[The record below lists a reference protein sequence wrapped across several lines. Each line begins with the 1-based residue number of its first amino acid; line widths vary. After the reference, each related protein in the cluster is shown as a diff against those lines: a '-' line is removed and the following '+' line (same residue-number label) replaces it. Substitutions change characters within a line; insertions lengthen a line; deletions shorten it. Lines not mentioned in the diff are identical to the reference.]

1 VIRILLKL
9 IRWTLGLAVFAVFLS
24 AALCFALYNSTDD
37 LAYDLKSAWRAVRIE
52 FYNRDYIKT
61 ITQEEV
67 RHIYQKSCYR
77 KCHGEAAM
85 ITTVLSE
92 AGWFQVVERMRVKEG
107 VDISGREADVI
118 IKYLEGTYPTSRSE
132 FSFET
137 RKKVH
142 QAVWRNDMGAND
154 IYTDV
159 TYATPEYLR
168 SVGALGLIEDYE
180 LNKYH
185 VFIVGFTVHEGEV
198 AVADLD
204 KISQLRSPSG
214 SASPAPPWKL
224 RFQTADKHHY
234 EAIIRFAKRGSP
246 DIVTP
251 ETKWFELAIKGVGG
265 PDVTRVFKWDLP
277 IVYPEEVIHAPIAVK
292 ASPAKGAAGK

>member
-1 VIRILLKL
+1 MRMIFKL
-9 IRWTLGLAVFAVFLS
+9 ARWALALAVFAVVIAGALS
-24 AALCFALYNSTDD
+24 FALYNSMDD
-37 LAYDLKSAWRAVRIE
+37 LAYDLKSAWRVARIE
-52 FYNRDYIKT
+52 LYNREYIKT

-85 ITTVLSE
+85 ITAVLSE
-92 AGWFQVVERMRVKEG
+92 AGWFQVVERMRLKEG
-107 VDISGREADVI
+107 VNIAGREADVI
-118 IKYLEGTYPTSRSE
+118 IKYLEETYPTTRSE

-154 IYTDV
+154 IYTDI

-204 KISQLRSPSG
+204 KVTILRSPSG
-214 SASPAPPWKL
+214 SISSSPPWKL

-234 EAIIRFAKRGSP
+234 EAIVRFAKKGNP

-251 ETKWFELAIKGVGG
+251 ETKWFEVEIKGVGG
-265 PDVTRVFKWDLP
+265 PNVIRNFKWDLP
-277 IVYPEEVIHAPIAVK
+277 IVYPDEVVHAPPPAVK
-292 ASPAKGAAGK
+292 TKPAK

>member
-1 VIRILLKL
+1 MRIIFKL
-9 IRWTLGLAVFAVFLS
+9 IRWTLGFVVFIAIIS
-24 AALCFALYNSTDD
+24 AALCYAFYNSTDD
-37 LAYDLKSAWRAVRIE
+37 LAYDLQSAWRVARIE
-52 FYNRDYIKT
+52 LYNREYIKA

-77 KCHGEAAM
+77 KCHGEGAM
-85 ITTVLSE
+85 ITAVLSE

-107 VDISGREADVI
+107 VSITGREADII
-118 IKYLEGTYPTSRSE
+118 IKYLEETYPTSRSE

-154 IYTDV
+154 IYSDV
-159 TYATPEYLR
+159 TYATAEYMR
-168 SVGALGLIEDYE
+168 SIGALGLIEDYE

-185 VFIVGFTVHEGEV
+185 VFLIGFTVHEGEV
-198 AVADLD
+198 AIADLD
-204 KISQLRSPSG
+204 KVCQLRNSSG
-214 SASPAPPWKL
+214 SIAPAPPWKL

-234 EAIIRFAKRGSP
+234 EAIVRFAKRGSP

-251 ETKWFELAIKGVGG
+251 ETKWFELVIKSVGG

-277 IVYPEEVIHAPIAVK
+277 IAYPEEVIHAPPPVAK
-292 ASPAKGAAGK
+292 AKPS

>member
-1 VIRILLKL
+1 MRIIFKL
-9 IRWTLGLAVFAVFLS
+9 IRWTLGFVAFIAIIT
-24 AALCFALYNSTDD
+24 AALCYAFYNSTDD
-37 LAYDLKSAWRAVRIE
+37 LAYDLQSAWRVARIE
-52 FYNRDYIKT
+52 LYNREYIKT

-77 KCHGEAAM
+77 KCHGEGAM
-85 ITTVLSE
+85 ITAVLSE

-107 VDISGREADVI
+107 VSIAGREADII
-118 IKYLEGTYPTSRSE
+118 IKYLEETYPTSRSE

-159 TYATPEYLR
+159 TYATAEYLR

-185 VFIVGFTVHEGEV
+185 VFLIGFTVHEGEV
-198 AVADLD
+198 ALADLD
-204 KISQLRSPSG
+204 KVCQLRSPAG
-214 SASPAPPWKL
+214 SIAPAPPWKL
-224 RFQTADKHHY
+224 RFQTSDKHHY
-234 EAIIRFAKRGSP
+234 EAIVRFARRGSP

-251 ETKWFELAIKGVGG
+251 ETKRFELEIKGVGG

-277 IVYPEEVIHAPIAVK
+277 IAYPEELIHAPPPVVK
-292 ASPAKGAAGK
+292 AKPAL

>member
-1 VIRILLKL
+1 MGILFKL
-9 IRWTLGLAVFAVFLS
+9 VKWTFGFALFAMFLA
-24 AALCFALYNSTDD
+24 AALSYALYNSTDD
-37 LAYDLKSAWRAVRIE
+37 LVYDLKSGWQAARIE
-52 FYNRDYIKT
+52 LYNRNYITT

-85 ITTVLSE
+85 ITAVLSE
-92 AGWFQVVERMRVKEG
+92 AGWFQVVERMRIKEG

-132 FSFET
+132 FSFDT

-180 LNKYH
+180 LDKYH
-185 VFIVGFTVHEGEV
+185 VFITGFTVHEGEV
-198 AVADLD
+198 PVIDLD
-204 KISQLRSPSG
+204 KVSLLRSSSG
-214 SASPAPPWKL
+214 SGRTEAPWKL

-234 EAIIRFAKRGSP
+234 EAIIRFPKRGSSE
-246 DIVTP
+246 IVNP
-251 ETKWFELAIKGVGG
+251 ATKWIELELKGVGG
-265 PDVTRVFKWDLP
+265 SDTVRVFKWDLP
-277 IVYPEEVIHAPIAVK
+277 IVYPAELVNAPA
-292 ASPAKGAAGK
+292 PAKKSPGKPGEGK

>member
-1 VIRILLKL
+1 MRVISKL
-9 IRWTLGLAVFAVFLS
+9 IRWTLAVAVFIALLAVGLFFAF
-24 AALCFALYNSTDD
+24 YNSTDD
-37 LAYDLKSAWRAVRIE
+37 LAYDLKSAWRVFRIE
-52 FYNRDYIKT
+52 LYNREYIKA

-77 KCHGEAAM
+77 KCHGEGAM
-85 ITTVLSE
+85 ITAVLSE

-107 VDISGREADVI
+107 VSVTGREADII
-118 IKYLEGTYPTSRSE
+118 IKYMEETYPTSRSE

-142 QAVWRNDMGAND
+142 QAVWRNDMGDSD

-185 VFIVGFTVHEGEV
+185 AFIIGFTVHEGELGT
-198 AVADLD
+198 ADLD
-204 KISQLRSPSG
+204 KICQLRSSSG
-214 SASPAPPWKL
+214 SISPAPPWKL

-234 EAIIRFAKRGSP
+234 EAIVRFARRGNP

-251 ETKWFELAIKGVGG
+251 ETKWFELTIKGVGG
-265 PDVTRVFKWDLP
+265 PNVTRVFKWDLP
-277 IVYPEEVIHAPIAVK
+277 IAYPEDVIHAPPPVVK
-292 ASPAKGAAGK
+292 TKPS

>member
-1 VIRILLKL
+1 MRMIFRL
-9 IRWTLGLAVFAVFLS
+9 IRWTLALAVFAAILA
-24 AALCFALYNSTDD
+24 AALSYALYDSTND
-37 LAYDLKSAWRAVRIE
+37 LAYDLKTAWRVVRIE
-52 FYNRDYIKT
+52 LYNREYIKA

-77 KCHGEAAM
+77 KCHGEGAM
-85 ITTVLSE
+85 ITAVLSE

-107 VDISGREADVI
+107 VSISGREADII
-118 IKYLEGTYPTSRSE
+118 IKYLEETYPTNRSE

-142 QAVWRNDMGAND
+142 QAVWRSDMGAND

-159 TYATPEYLR
+159 TYATAEYLR

-185 VFIVGFTVHEGEV
+185 VFIIGFTVHEGEV
-198 AVADLD
+198 AIADLD
-204 KISQLRSPSG
+204 QVSQLRGPSG
-214 SASPAPPWKL
+214 SIRSTPPWKL
-224 RFQTADKHHY
+224 RFQTSDKHHY
-234 EAIIRFAKRGSP
+234 EAIVRFARRGNP

-251 ETKWFELAIKGVGG
+251 ETKWFELEIKGVGG
-265 PDVTRVFKWDLP
+265 PDVNRVFRWDLP
-277 IVYPEEVIHAPIAVK
+277 IAYPAEVIHAPPAVK
-292 ASPAKGAAGK
+292 AAPSL